1 MALALRVAT
10 FIGMIAG
17 GFGLMMLLI
26 VNKAWVA
33 SLIWSLLITPLI
45 GVEPPAIIVLFAA
58 FLIIEVGSL
67 KTIKLDANKTDKEHV
82 HSILI
87 TLIYPYLS
95 LWLAWLASL
104 AI

>member
-1 MALALRVAT
+1 MSFALRVAT
-10 FIGMIAG
+10 FIGMIIG

-33 SLIWSLLITPLI
+33 SLIWSLLVTPLM
-45 GVEPPAIIVLFAA
+45 GVHSPPVIVLFGA
-58 FLIIEVGSL
+58 FLILEVGSL
-67 KTIKLDANKTDKEHV
+67 KDNAIKGNRSDKEHV

-87 TLIYPYLS
+87 TLLYPFFILFI
-95 LWLAWLASL
+95 AWIASL